1 MNLMKKTL
9 ILLSLLVL
17 AILIG
22 TWLEMN
28 LAYDNASTE
37 EKLFSVEEGQGLFAI
52 AKNLKKENL
61 VRQEWFFD
69 IVVFLEGGAR
79 KLQAGDYRF
88 SQAMTPREM
97 AKKIISGDIARQ
109 TITIPEGWNMRE
121 IGQYLELTGLMPAA
135 DFIRAADEDFSK
147 EFLFLADKPKTAS
160 LEGYLFPDTYE
171 LKIGEET
178 NILVRK
184 MLVNFDEKLT
194 PEIRS
199 KIKSQGKTIF
209 DIVTIASLLEEEVKT
224 LEDKKIVSGILWK
237 RLKTGMRLQVD
248 ATIVYALGALAPGPT
263 RSGIRALGK
272 SPGKLTYDDLKTDS
286 FYNTYRY
293 AGLPPGPIAN
303 PGLESI
309 KAAIYPKQSSYWYY
323 LSAPDG
329 TTYFSQTLEEHN
341 LNKVKYLK

>member
-1 MNLMKKTL
+1 MKKTL

-88 SQAMTPREM
+88 SQAMTPLEI
-97 AKKIISGDIARQ
+97 AEKIISGDIARQ

-199 KIKSQGKTIF
+199 RIKSQGKTIF

-237 RLKTGMRLQVD
+237 RLKIGMRLQVD
-248 ATIVYALGALAPGPT
+248 ATIVYALGNN
-263 RSGIRALGK
+263 S
-272 SPGKLTYDDLKTDS
+272 GKLSYDDLKIDS
-286 FYNTYRY
+286 FYNTYKY

-303 PGLESI
+303 PGLDSI
-309 KAAIYPKQSSYWYY
+309 MAAIYPQENSYWYY

-329 TTYFSQTLEEHN
+329 KTYFSQTLEEHN
-341 LNKVKYLK
+341 LKKVKYLK